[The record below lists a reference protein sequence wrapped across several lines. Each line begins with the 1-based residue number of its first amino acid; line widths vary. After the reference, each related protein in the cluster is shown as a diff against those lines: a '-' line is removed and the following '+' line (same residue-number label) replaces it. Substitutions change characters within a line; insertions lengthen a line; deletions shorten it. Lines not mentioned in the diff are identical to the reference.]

1 MYKREK
7 ASWEFIKGASL
18 IASTARGSLTLK
30 TLMAAGTGGEERCR
44 GGQVRL
50 RQRQDKGKI
59 RFALFIV

>member
-7 ASWEFIKGASL
+7 ACWEFIKASL

-30 TLMAAGTGGEERCR
+30 TLMAAGTGGDEIQ
-44 GGQVRL
+44 GWAVQM

-59 RFALFIV
+59 KFALFIV